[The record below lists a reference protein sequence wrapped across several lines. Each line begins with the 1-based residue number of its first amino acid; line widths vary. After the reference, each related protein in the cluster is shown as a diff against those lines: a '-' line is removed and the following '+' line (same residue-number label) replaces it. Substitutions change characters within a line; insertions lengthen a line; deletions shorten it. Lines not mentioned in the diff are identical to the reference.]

1 MIVVV
6 MMGAL
11 AAFGYPRVSRQI
23 RQSRA
28 NQAATIVAADV
39 EVAFTAAGRE
49 RKPVTISYSS
59 ATKKLVV
66 AERATAP
73 LVGTVLRNRELGSNS
88 EWNLDA
94 VNVTGLP
101 VTIFPNGVASG
112 SFTIDLVS
120 GPFTRRVTT
129 TRVGLTRVF
138 TP

>member
-1 MIVVV
+1 LAIVVV

-11 AAFGYPRVSRQI
+11 AAFGYPRVARQI

-28 NQAATIVAADV
+28 NQAATIVAGDI
-39 EVAFTAAGRE
+39 EIAFTAAGRE
-49 RKPVTISYSS
+49 RKPVTISYSNT
-59 ATKKLVV
+59 TKKLVV
-66 AERATAP
+66 AERATP
-73 LVGTVLRNRELGSNS
+73 TNVLRNRELGTNS

-94 VNVTGLP
+94 VTVTGLP